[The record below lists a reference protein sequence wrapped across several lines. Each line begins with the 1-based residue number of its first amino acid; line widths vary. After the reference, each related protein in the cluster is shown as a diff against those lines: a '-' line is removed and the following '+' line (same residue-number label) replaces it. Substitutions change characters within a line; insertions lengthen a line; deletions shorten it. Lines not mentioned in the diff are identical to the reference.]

1 MNRIAAATLAGALV
15 LGVLESVAGV
25 MAPSISPD
33 DRQGYARSP
42 APDPASRWV
51 NEQDAQAPRTPA
63 TPGDE
68 GSLDR

>member
-25 MAPSISPD
+25 MAPSPD
-33 DRQGYARSP
+33 DRQGYARST

-51 NEQDAQAPRTPA
+51 IEQDAQAPRTPA